1 MRRPAK
7 DDSVPI
13 PPLPSQFFYASKEST
28 PECRL
33 LAAVLEDAVHM
44 IRRGPEYRKGRPY
57 RDAVAWIMAERNA
70 WPLCFVALCEALGLN
85 ADKVR
90 AQLLERNG
98 TASGTTTGP
107 VMLGARHA

>member
-1 MRRPAK
+1 VRRPAK

-13 PPLPSQFFYASKEST
+13 PPLPSQFLYASKQST
-28 PECRL
+28 PERRL
-33 LAAVLEDAVHM
+33 LAAVLLDAVQVM
-44 IRRGPEYRKGRPY
+44 RRGPEYREGRPY

-107 VMLGARHA
+107 VMLGDGHS

>member
-1 MRRPAK
+1 VRTHAN

-13 PPLPSQFFYASKEST
+13 PPLPSQFLYASKEST
-28 PECRL
+28 PERRL
-33 LAAVLEDAVHM
+33 LAAVLLDAVQM
-44 IRRGPEYRKGRPY
+44 IRRGPEYHEGRPY

-70 WPLCFVALCEALGLN
+70 WPFCFVALCEALGLD

-107 VMLGARHA
+107 AMLGARHA